1 MYGSPAVPLAATPTN
16 WVLPAVWSQVFRV
29 RVSRPRLPEG
39 EQTEWMENGSFILYN
54 FRFHFFPTDVEMFP
68 RPLSS
73 SPHPVSPGNTSPLL
87 MEDPL
92 SWNDTKPRPIKKSN
106 SRK

>member
-54 FRFHFFPTDVEMFP
+54 FRLSIFSYRRRDVSTPTVLLPPSRLP
-68 RPLSS
+68 RQHVSVANGRSS
-73 SPHPVSPGNTSPLL
+73 QLERYEASPN
-87 MEDPL
+87 
-92 SWNDTKPRPIKKSN
+92 
-106 SRK
+106 